1 MICLGNVTLEIE
13 IIKKCFVKLFPNIQ
27 VAISSIYTR
36 NFECL
41 WQVLFFNSFYTRS
54 ITRGFVGDDLL
65 KCRCHYPLKRHVQV
79 GILFPIVLN
88 LVICFLVLLF
98 IERYWSKERV
108 SQNSRNIFLA
118 ECFYEGRP
126 FGSHLLCNLET
137 HCLTLLHHTF
147 VPRFVRLRSWMNE
160 VLFQRPLQNH
170 PKWHGLRRGLTYF
183 CVARKTMEASHK
195 RRPRGV
201 KILCKYISLCL

>member
-1 MICLGNVTLEIE
+1 MFCKIVSKHTSCHQQHLHA
-13 IIKKCFVKLFPNIQ
+13 Q
-27 VAISSIYTR
+27 
-36 NFECL
+36 L
-41 WQVLFFNSFYTRS
+41 WVSLTSLFFNSFYTRS

-147 VPRFVRLRSWMNE
+147 VPRFVRLRSWMNPSSC
-160 VLFQRPLQNH
+160 FNAP
-170 PKWHGLRRGLTYF
+170 
-183 CVARKTMEASHK
+183 CKTIRSGMACDVDWRISAWQEK
-195 RRPRGV
+195 RWKRHIREDLVG
-201 KILCKYISLCL
+201 

>member
-108 SQNSRNIFLA
+108 SQKSRNIFLA

-137 HCLTLLHHTF
+137 HCLTILHHRF
-147 VPRFVRLRSWMNE
+147 VPRFVRLRSWMNPSSC
-160 VLFQRPLQNH
+160 FNAP
-170 PKWHGLRRGLTYF
+170 
-183 CVARKTMEASHK
+183 CKTIRSGMACDVDWRISAWQEK
-195 RRPRGV
+195 RWKRHIREDLV
-201 KILCKYISLCL
+201 E